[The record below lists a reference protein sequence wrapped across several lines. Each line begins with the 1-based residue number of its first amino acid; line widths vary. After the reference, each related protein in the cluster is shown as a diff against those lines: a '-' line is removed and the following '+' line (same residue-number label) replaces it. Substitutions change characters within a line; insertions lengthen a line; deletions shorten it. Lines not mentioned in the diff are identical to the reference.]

1 MFKKTIPFTLLIAVL
16 ISFVET
22 ATSQTRFGARA
33 GMNLSGLRLVD
44 EQGDKQET
52 GLIPRFQIGLTF
64 DVPVGSEFYIQP
76 AALYSGK
83 GFKQDG
89 GWLAGSDSEFRATA
103 SYVEV
108 PVNLLYAPRLGR
120 GNLIVGAGPYV
131 GYGTG
136 GKWEADQG
144 QVLIGDIMIEPH
156 GEVIFKGAVAD
167 GEFCNYLFGKPW
179 DYGVSVLVGYEW
191 MRRINVQLNG
201 QFGVANLAPDIG
213 GNSPKGS
220 IKNVVYGISVGYKL

>member
-156 GEVIFKGAVAD
+156 GEVIFKGDVAD
-167 GEFCNYLFGKPW
+167 GEFGNYLYGKPW
-179 DYGVSVLVGYEW
+179 DYGLNVLVGYEW

>member
-44 EQGDKQET
+44 EQGDKQER

-103 SYVEV
+103 ST
-108 PVNLLYAPRLGR
+108 NAS
-120 GNLIVGAGPYV
+120 
-131 GYGTG
+131 
-136 GKWEADQG
+136 
-144 QVLIGDIMIEPH
+144 
-156 GEVIFKGAVAD
+156 AVSDASA
-167 GEFCNYLFGKPW
+167 N
-179 DYGVSVLVGYEW
+179 VS
-191 MRRINVQLNG
+191 R
-201 QFGVANLAPDIG
+201 
-213 GNSPKGS
+213 
-220 IKNVVYGISVGYKL
+220 